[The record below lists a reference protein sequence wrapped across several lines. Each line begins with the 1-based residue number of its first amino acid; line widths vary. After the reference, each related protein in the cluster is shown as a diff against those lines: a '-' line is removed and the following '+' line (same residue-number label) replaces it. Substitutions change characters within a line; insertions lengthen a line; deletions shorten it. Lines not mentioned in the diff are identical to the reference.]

1 MLKQQPLLIT
11 DTTFRDAH
19 QSLLATRVRTFDM
32 LAIAEAYA
40 RLNPGIFSIEM
51 WGGATFDAALRFL
64 KECPWQ
70 RLAELESRYLLKCP
84 KCGKRFWIERR
95 LIKTSRMDGNL
106 KGFNCPEERC
116 EGVAE
121 WNPLSKKEV

>member
-1 MLKQQPLLIT
+1 MVSDVKRFPCPVCTRALDVRESKKHKPYVVCEPCGIQIFVRGPEGIAAFNRLV
-11 DTTFRDAH
+11 D
-19 QSLLATRVRTFDM
+19 LATR
-32 LAIAEAYA
+32 E
-40 RLNPGIFSIEM
+40 GI
-51 WGGATFDAALRFL
+51 
-64 KECPWQ
+64 WQ

>member
-1 MLKQQPLLIT
+1 MVSDEKWFPCPVCTRALDVRESKKHKPYVVCEPCGIQIFVRGPEGIAAFNRLV
-11 DTTFRDAH
+11 D
-19 QSLLATRVRTFDM
+19 LATR
-32 LAIAEAYA
+32 E
-40 RLNPGIFSIEM
+40 GI
-51 WGGATFDAALRFL
+51 
-64 KECPWQ
+64 WQ